1 MLLQRGNRPLLLRSW
16 NLRRLERKFSPAPSL
31 SFLVGSIG
39 DQWTADTVADRQ
51 PPAAVPDDVEAISL
65 RQRIMARLRGHQT
78 LPALRRRGLRAHPPV
93 RLVSPSYIDPVFA
106 WAIEIGSYTIISQ
119 EVQIFAHDAA
129 IKRLTGYTE
138 VRPVTIGER
147 CYIGAGSIILPGTT
161 IGDESIIGAGSLVRG
176 VIPPRCLAYGVPAKV
191 AGSIDELRRR
201 HERNLLS
208 APRSDRRIR
217 DLNAEELAV
226 VSRDLE
232 RHGRLYAP

>member
-1 MLLQRGNRPLLLRSW
+1 VS
-16 NLRRLERKFSPAPSL
+16 NL
-31 SFLVGSIG
+31 G
-39 DQWTADTVADRQ
+39 DELTAARVASRQ
-51 PPAAVPDDVEAISL
+51 PPAAVPDDIEAISL

-78 LPALRRRGLRAHPPV
+78 LSALRRRGLRAHPPV

-147 CYIGAGSIILPGTT
+147 CYVGAGSIILPGSR

-176 VIPPRCLAYGVPAKV
+176 EIPPRSLAYGVPAKV
-191 AGSIDELRRR
+191 AGDIDELRQR

-208 APRSDRRIR
+208 APCSRRRIR
-217 DLNAEELAV
+217 DLNPEELAV
-226 VSRDLE
+226 MRVELE

>member
-1 MLLQRGNRPLLLRSW
+1 MSG
-16 NLRRLERKFSPAPSL
+16 A
-31 SFLVGSIG
+31 G
-39 DQWTADTVADRQ
+39 DQLTEGTATGRQ
-51 PPAAVPDDVEAISL
+51 PPVAVPDDIEAISL

-78 LPALRRRGLRAHPPV
+78 LPSLRRRGLRADPPV
-93 RLVSPSYIDPVFA
+93 RLVTPSYIDPVFA
-106 WAIEIGSYTIISQ
+106 WAIEIGAYTIISQ

-129 IKRLTGYTE
+129 IKRLTGFTE
-138 VRPVTIGER
+138 VRPVTIGQR

-176 VIPPRCLAYGVPAKV
+176 EIPPRCLAYGVPAKV

-208 APRSDRRIR
+208 APRSSKRIR
-217 DLNAEELAV
+217 DLGAEELAV
-226 VSRDLE
+226 MSEELE

>member
-1 MLLQRGNRPLLLRSW
+1 VS
-16 NLRRLERKFSPAPSL
+16 AA
-31 SFLVGSIG
+31 G
-39 DQWTADTVADRQ
+39 DQLIAGTAANRQ
-51 PPAAVPDDVEAISL
+51 PPVAVPDDIEAISL

-93 RLVSPSYIDPVFA
+93 RLVSPSYVDPVFA

-138 VRPVTIGER
+138 VRPVKIGER

-176 VIPPRCLAYGVPAKV
+176 EIPPRCLAYGVPAKV
-191 AGSIDELRRR
+191 AGSVDELRQR
-201 HERNLLS
+201 HERELLS
-208 APRSDRRIR
+208 APLSIKRIR
-217 DLNAEELAV
+217 DLNPEELAV
-226 VSRDLE
+226 MSRELE
-232 RHGRLYAP
+232 RYGRLYAP